1 MKVNYLAAVAA
12 ASVLSVGVLTGCG
25 GGANPCA
32 ADPCAATTEEV
43 APCAAPCAADPC
55 AAGAEDPCAA
65 ATEDPCAADPCA
77 ADPCAG
83 S

>member
-32 ADPCAATTEEV
+32 ADPCAATEQV
-43 APCAAPCAADPC
+43 APCAADPC
-55 AAGAEDPCAA
+55 AAAEDPCAA
-65 ATEDPCAADPCA
+65 DPCAAAEDPCAADPCA

-83 S
+83 G

>member
-25 GGANPCA
+25 GGETTEVDPCAGAPAEVADPCA
-32 ADPCAATTEEV
+32 ADPCAA
-43 APCAAPCAADPC
+43 DPC
-55 AAGAEDPCAA
+55 AA
-65 ATEDPCAADPCA
+65 DPCAADPCA

>member
-25 GGANPCA
+25 GGGANPCA
-32 ADPCAATTEEV
+32 ADPATEEV
-43 APCAAPCAADPC
+43 APCAAPCAATEDPC
-55 AAGAEDPCAA
+55 AAPCA
-65 ATEDPCAADPCA
+65 ATEDPCAAPCA

>member
-25 GGANPCA
+25 GGGADPCA
-32 ADPCAATTEEV
+32 ADPCADTEEV
-43 APCAAPCAADPC
+43 APCAAPC
-55 AAGAEDPCAA
+55 E
-65 ATEDPCAADPCA
+65 